1 MTGPEIGPDAA
12 IKVLANA
19 DMGHAE
25 PDGSYEFE
33 YDRNQRLVG
42 QDLSVPNWPILIHHG
57 NSPFRNTRIV

>member
-1 MTGPEIGPDAA
+1 MTGPEVGPDAA

-42 QDLSVPNWPILIHHG
+42 QDLTIPDWPTMTHLVDSSLHNVRG
-57 NSPFRNTRIV
+57 V

>member
-1 MTGPEIGPDAA
+1 MTGPEVGPDAA

-33 YDRNQRLVG
+33 YDRNKRLVG
-42 QDLSVPNWPILIHHG
+42 QDHSQLA
-57 NSPFRNTRIV
+57 SPDSPWVEQCQKCL